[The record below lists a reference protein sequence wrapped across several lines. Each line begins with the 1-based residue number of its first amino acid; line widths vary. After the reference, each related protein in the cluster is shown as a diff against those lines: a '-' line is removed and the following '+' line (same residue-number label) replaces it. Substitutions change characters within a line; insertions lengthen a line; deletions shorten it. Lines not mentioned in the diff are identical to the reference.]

1 VSESE
6 LSLAGKITGALIA
19 YSERIGS
26 LIKTID
32 ARHRAV
38 VGDNT
43 RFKPASRIFNIGQNQ
58 QKIRIGSDCV
68 ICGQIQTFAHAGE
81 VEIGDWVFVGQDTR
95 IWSAESITIGS
106 RVLIS
111 HQVNII
117 DTTSHSLDAKLRF
130 AQTQAI
136 FTAGHPKADPG
147 LNSSAIKIGN
157 DVWIS
162 FGASIMRGVTIGEGA
177 VIGACS
183 VVTKDVA
190 PYTVVAGNP
199 ARFIKNLPQA
209 ARQSEFKSE
218 QE

>member
-1 VSESE
+1 M
-6 LSLAGKITGALIA
+6 SLAGKIAGILIA
-19 YSERIGS
+19 YSDHIGS

-32 ARHRAV
+32 ARHRAI
-38 VGDNT
+38 VGNNT
-43 RFKPASRIFNIGQNQ
+43 RFKPASRIFNIGRNQ
-58 QKIRIGSDCV
+58 KKIRIGSNCV

-81 VEIGDWVFVGQDTR
+81 VEIGDWVFIGQDTR
-95 IWSAESITIGS
+95 IWSAESVTIGN

-117 DTTSHSLDAKLRF
+117 DTTSHSLDAGLRF

-136 FTAGHPKADPG
+136 FTVGHPKTDPG
-147 LNSSAIKIGN
+147 LNSSAIKIG
-157 DVWIS
+157 DDAWIS

-199 ARFIKNLPQA
+199 ARFIKNLPQSS
-209 ARQSEFKSE
+209 RLGELKIE
-218 QE
+218 